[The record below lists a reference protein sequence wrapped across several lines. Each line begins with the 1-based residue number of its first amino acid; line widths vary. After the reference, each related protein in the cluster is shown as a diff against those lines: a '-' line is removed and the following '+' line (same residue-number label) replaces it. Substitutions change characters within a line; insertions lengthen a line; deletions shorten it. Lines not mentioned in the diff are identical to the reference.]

1 MRWLEIDDVC
11 LQNVYRTQCVCVT
24 GARGRDEYESLFL
37 VDIISGLIVATV
49 KSSVRGSFFDAQKQH
64 DIS

>member
-1 MRWLEIDDVC
+1 
-11 LQNVYRTQCVCVT
+11 VT